1 MILSPARRVAPTLF
15 ALAMALLLCGLWMLA
30 ESGAPAVSDSPT
42 SAPASTPQASS
53 PPAAL
58 ADVRAPRNAA
68 DEDFGSPAPT
78 ALPEAPPEP
87 GILSGVVV
95 DELGS
100 PLDGVS
106 VEILRTSWEVQ
117 IPASSVEILHGFS
130 APSTQTQQ
138 FMADASLEWRADVV
152 TDSSGAFQFAP
163 PEKSGEFQVTAWR
176 RIGELVQTSQK
187 PHVSV
192 PKAGLRLVLRSFDLQ
207 RAARLQAVDAQ
218 SGALIP
224 GFSVRCFS
232 QRTTPYKKIRSG
244 AQWLREQTTSV
255 TLLSDQLLPGEHV
268 LRIDATGYEPND
280 REIEPG
286 DLVAGSSKVISVPLH
301 PLRDVGGTVRDEAT
315 GGPVAGAQIVVE
327 AMDTLG
333 PFPSSMRGGVSGP
346 VLLKADLGHWANT
359 QVITKNVAVSDA
371 SGRFAL
377 LRAAA
382 SLSRLHISAP
392 GYAEH
397 FSLLR
402 ALPEQARP
410 DQLSIGLR
418 RKPPEPEESKK

>member
-1 MILSPARRVAPTLF
+1 MLALL
-15 ALAMALLLCGLWMLA
+15 ALATALLLCGLWMVA
-30 ESGAPAVSDSPT
+30 ESGAPTGSESPT
-42 SAPASTPQASS
+42 SARAPAPQATS

-58 ADVRAPRNAA
+58 ADAHAARNAA
-68 DEDFGSPAPT
+68 DETSSSPASAAP
-78 ALPEAPPEP
+78 PEAPPEP
-87 GILSGVVV
+87 GVLSGVVV
-95 DELGS
+95 DELGF
-100 PLDGVS
+100 PLDGIS

-117 IPASSVEILHGFS
+117 VPASAVEILHGFS
-130 APSTQTQQ
+130 GPSTQAQQ
-138 FMADASLEWRADVV
+138 FSADASLEWRADVV
-152 TDSSGAFQFAP
+152 TDSSGAFHFAP
-163 PEKSGEFQVTAWR
+163 PEKSGEFQITAWR
-176 RIGELVQTSQK
+176 RIGDLIQTSQK
-187 PHVSV
+187 PHVLV
-192 PKAGLRLVLRSFDLQ
+192 PKAGLRLVLRSFELQ

-224 GFSVRCFS
+224 GCSVRCFS
-232 QRTTPYKKIRSG
+232 LRTTPYKKIRSG

-255 TLLSDQLLPGEHV
+255 TLLSDALSPGEHV
-268 LRIDATGYEPND
+268 LRVDAPGYEPND

-333 PFPSSMRGGVSGP
+333 PFPSSMRGGASGP

-359 QVITKNVAVSDA
+359 QVITKNVASSDP
-371 SGRFAL
+371 SGRFTL

-410 DQLSIGLR
+410 DQLSVGLR
-418 RKPPEPEESKK
+418 RNPPEPEEIKK